1 MKPIVQKKLLD
12 LVLETDSSKISFM
25 PASPNFKDNNHVPK
39 DPSVSQPEV
48 LICPE
53 VPPHNNTEIPP
64 VPNTLELEQEE
75 RMEIEKMGHLYNL
88 TSDQLARFYEIK
100 EAQYSRRREN
110 LYKFCHL
117 VRQIYDPGMK
127 NPMIDISP
135 HCILYDKPDG
145 ISHCSIAKVAS
156 TTWCRHF
163 INLAGVDP
171 EGIIE
176 QFYVKHLWPLPTDVP
191 VEQAMGETLSFVIV
205 RNPLSRLASVYYE
218 KFLDSNINPKLIQK
232 SIELAGRERP
242 SSRNESIESPEDD
255 PFFPSPT
262 EFLNFIIND
271 FEKVRTEDLNYHW
284 RPQHGSCPFCRFNF
298 SVYSKMEDLHEDTA
312 FVVQK
317 ANLTSKIKPELH
329 KNLSQSG
336 GKGSSKEHRF
346 WSRVHGK
353 MILDIFNLY
362 YLDNYLWDY
371 TLEAYL
377 HSLDLEYKL
386 NEVTS

>member
-145 ISHCSIAKVAS
+145 ISHCSIAKVS
-156 TTWCRHF
+156 T
-163 INLAGVDP
+163 
-171 EGIIE
+171 
-176 QFYVKHLWPLPTDVP
+176 LP
-191 VEQAMGETLSFVIV
+191 
-205 RNPLSRLASVYYE
+205 
-218 KFLDSNINPKLIQK
+218 
-232 SIELAGRERP
+232 
-242 SSRNESIESPEDD
+242 
-255 PFFPSPT
+255 
-262 EFLNFIIND
+262 
-271 FEKVRTEDLNYHW
+271 
-284 RPQHGSCPFCRFNF
+284 
-298 SVYSKMEDLHEDTA
+298 SKD
-312 FVVQK
+312 
-317 ANLTSKIKPELH
+317 
-329 KNLSQSG
+329 
-336 GKGSSKEHRF
+336 
-346 WSRVHGK
+346 
-353 MILDIFNLY
+353 
-362 YLDNYLWDY
+362 
-371 TLEAYL
+371 
-377 HSLDLEYKL
+377 
-386 NEVTS
+386 